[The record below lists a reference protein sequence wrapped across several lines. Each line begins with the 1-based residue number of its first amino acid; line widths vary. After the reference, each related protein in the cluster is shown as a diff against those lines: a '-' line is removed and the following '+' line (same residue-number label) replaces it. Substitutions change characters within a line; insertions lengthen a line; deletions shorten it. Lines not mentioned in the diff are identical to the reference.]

1 MKRKVLSLLAG
12 ALLGAFGAAQSL
24 AAELVYGSWPPQGE
38 YLNRVA
44 LPKAFAAIA
53 KETNGSITW
62 KLVPGGQL
70 ADPKATFQAVTDGL
84 MHGGFGISIY
94 VPNLVPSLNTIYST
108 TVFDDD
114 PVAVSGAAV
123 ESFALNCA
131 SCIAEFRKLNIV
143 PLSGWT
149 SSSYHLT
156 CREPVRS
163 LADLKGKR
171 VRATGGNHDL
181 MTIAGAVPIAA
192 TLVEA
197 VGLLQRGGMDC
208 QFGVHTWTKIF
219 GYGDVA
225 KYITDMPLGLSGPA
239 VGMMINRDTWNKMSA
254 VEKRA
259 HVRQAARVS
268 AELSLGQFVLEN
280 DAILKE
286 LVATKG
292 VQLVKPTNPAEF
304 TGVVAKYEQVQ
315 RSKNIENAKK
325 FGVADPGAII
335 DAYARAR
342 QKWKPLSK
350 QIGRD
355 IDKFTEVLQREVY
368 DKVDPSKL

>member
-123 ESFALNCA
+123 ETFALNCP
-131 SCIAEFRKLNIV
+131 SCQAEYRKLNAV

-149 SSSYHLT
+149 SSSYYLT
-156 CREPVRS
+156 CRTPVRN
-163 LADLKGKR
+163 LDDLKGKR

-181 MTIAGAVPIAA
+181 MAIAGAVPVAA
-192 TLVEA
+192 TLVET
-197 VGLLQRGGMDC
+197 VGLLTPVSPHALR
-208 QFGVHTWTKIF
+208 HTFATHMLDAGADLRAVQELLGHKSLSTTQ
-219 GYGDVA
+219 
-225 KYITDMPLGLSGPA
+225 KYT
-239 VGMMINRDTWNKMSA
+239 
-254 VEKRA
+254 
-259 HVRQAARVS
+259 HVSIDR
-268 AELSLGQFVLEN
+268 LM
-280 DAILKE
+280 
-286 LVATKG
+286 AT
-292 VQLVKPTNPAEF
+292 
-304 TGVVAKYEQVQ
+304 
-315 RSKNIENAKK
+315 
-325 FGVADPGAII
+325 
-335 DAYARAR
+335 
-342 QKWKPLSK
+342 
-350 QIGRD
+350 
-355 IDKFTEVLQREVY
+355 Y
-368 DKVDPSKL
+368 DKAHPRR